1 MILPGNHSAR
11 HPLYIEHVSNITI
24 KGSDN
29 ATILCMDNFTIR
41 WHNVTYASI
50 NRMKFVFLYE
60 HDRNLRMLD
69 FFKSIKIII
78 SNSIF
83 QGKVSR
89 EIKARAVHLDHSNI
103 TIIKCFFRGI
113 INDVAGAI
121 VGANQSHLTLIGNT
135 FIGNIAR
142 YSGGVIT
149 VINITHST
157 LNRNIFFNNHAADS
171 GGSIAAL
178 YENHLKLIG
187 NKFFRNN
194 AGNFGGA
201 ISVSGINYMIL
212 LGNDFTRNVAKRSG
226 GAIMAFN
233 VNYLKIIRNNFT
245 RNTAGESGG
254 ALSLYTVD
262 KNPVLITGNIFIRQL
277 AKIGGAI
284 SVVETSITLSGT
296 PSNHFSG
303 NVALSGGA
311 VHVEN
316 DSTIHILDSSYFYNN
331 TARNGGALHSY
342 RSSVIINGTNVSFVS
357 NRAVEGG
364 GVYILG
370 DPRTNTASTL
380 ISPNFIGNYGLFG
393 SAVQIL
399 FVRDQNV
406 TIKNSTITHC
416 RNNTVRI
423 MHSSIMFEGIS
434 TFTNNNAYL
443 IQVMTINNSTV
454 LFYGDTI
461 FENNQGTVIGTNHS
475 IILLIGRT
483 RIMNNIANF
492 TNIILIDTSIIFD
505 GSTLICNHFTNN
517 SGGAIHS
524 IRGKLRFIGTTS
536 FINNTAT
543 REGGALNSLNTVVV
557 FKGNTS
563 FRDNSATLAGGG
575 TSSQYGSISFT
586 GIITFT
592 ANRAGRGGGALNAI
606 STAVTFEGMLKFSS
620 NSARTGGAMYFI
632 NAASLTLAS
641 HTTLETSHNS
651 ATDYGGAIFHKD
663 IVTPSQCDNVIP
675 SIPFIKL
682 PYCFLELDDLK
693 KNSSIT
699 INSYL
704 DSAGIDGSF
713 LYGGLLDD
721 CRFNNIPSNAL
732 VEQLNTQYMYKTKG
746 SHVYSLLEVVSL
758 DEKTNPIASEA
769 YLLCFCYDEHYNYEC
784 NITETYATIFR
795 GQNINLNVKALGQ
808 RGSTVSTTVVAI
820 TSENT
825 RMRVGQNLQKV
836 SRNCSSLIYTLYSR
850 NDSASLTIYPDGPCH
865 DTGNAYKV
873 IHVTFLPCPE
883 AFNLQDDQCLCEEQ
897 LQPYNTECIIGKEN
911 FILKKNTAKFWMSI
925 LRDDNATYQGLILYP
940 SCPPDY
946 CKTSTLEIPI
956 DDLDIQ
962 CGMNRMGVL
971 CGQCATNYSLL
982 LGTSDCGQ
990 CSNKYLALLFPFAV
1004 AGIALIMYL
1013 SFFKLTV
1020 ATGMINSL
1028 ILYAN
1033 FVQVNRRLFFPTDSV
1048 NVLTVFIAWLNLDL
1062 GFQTC
1067 FFDGLDAYMQT
1078 WLQYAFPLYVW
1089 LLIGFMILSSR
1100 YSMTVS
1106 KLIGHNPV
1114 AVLATLILMSYTKIL
1129 QVIIAVF
1136 SSVSL
1141 EYPHGKRVRVWL
1153 KDANVAYLHS
1163 KHLFLAVI
1171 TLLVVIFFFLPY
1183 TVFLLLGT
1191 QLYRFSPRKCA
1202 RMLLRIKPLLDSY
1215 FAPYKRNSRY
1225 WTGFLLLVRCVLYI
1239 VFSFNSLGD
1248 TNKSLLAIVV
1258 TFTGVGGI
1266 AWISGRVYKNFYIE
1280 IMESSI
1286 YLNLITLS
1294 AATLTQVNRTALVNV
1309 LVGIVFV
1316 NMIIITVYQFYLLYI
1331 LKSKKWLKI
1340 KAKISNNLPHSRARS
1355 ENGTFTDDV
1364 VPAKP
1369 LRKDEDK
1376 FVTCTVIQL
1385 REPLVEP

>member
-1 MILPGNHSAR
+1 MFLPGNHSAR

-50 NRMKFVFLYE
+50 DRMRFVFLYE
-60 HDRNLRMLD
+60 HDLKLKMLD
-69 FFKSIKIII
+69 YFKSRKIII
-78 SNSIF
+78 SNSVF

-89 EIKARAVHLDHSNI
+89 RIRARAVHLDHSNI
-103 TIIKCFFRGI
+103 TILKCFFRGI

-121 VGANQSHLTLIGNT
+121 VAANQSHLNLIGST

-142 YSGGVIT
+142 YGGGVIT
-149 VINITHST
+149 VFNITYSI
-157 LNRNIFFNNHAADS
+157 LNRNIFCNNSAVNS
-171 GGSIAAL
+171 GGAIAAL

-187 NKFFRNN
+187 NKFFQNN
-194 AGNFGGA
+194 AGMFGGA
-201 ISVSGINYMIL
+201 IFFHTHANINSMIL
-212 LGNDFTRNVAKRSG
+212 
-226 GAIMAFN
+226 
-233 VNYLKIIRNNFT
+233 
-245 RNTAGESGG
+245 
-254 ALSLYTVD
+254 
-262 KNPVLITGNIFIRQL
+262 
-277 AKIGGAI
+277 IG
-284 SVVETSITLSGT
+284 
-296 PSNHFSG
+296 
-303 NVALSGGA
+303 
-311 VHVEN
+311 
-316 DSTIHILDSSYFYNN
+316 
-331 TARNGGALHSY
+331 
-342 RSSVIINGTNVSFVS
+342 
-357 NRAVEGG
+357 
-364 GVYILG
+364 
-370 DPRTNTASTL
+370 
-380 ISPNFIGNYGLFG
+380 
-393 SAVQIL
+393 
-399 FVRDQNV
+399 
-406 TIKNSTITHC
+406 
-416 RNNTVRI
+416 
-423 MHSSIMFEGIS
+423 
-434 TFTNNNAYL
+434 
-443 IQVMTINNSTV
+443 
-454 LFYGDTI
+454 
-461 FENNQGTVIGTNHS
+461 
-475 IILLIGRT
+475 
-483 RIMNNIANF
+483 
-492 TNIILIDTSIIFD
+492 
-505 GSTLICNHFTNN
+505 NHFTNN
-517 SGGAIHS
+517 VAIISGGAIVAIS
-524 IRGKLRFIGTTS
+524 GKLTFTGATS
-536 FINNTAT
+536 FINNTAG
-543 REGGALNSLNTVVV
+543 EGGALYSLNSAVV

-563 FRDNSATLAGGG
+563 FHNNSATLAGGG
-575 TSSQYGSISFT
+575 TISQYGSISFA
-586 GIITFT
+586 GITAFT
-592 ANRAGRGGGALNAI
+592 ANRAGREGGGLNSI
-606 STAVTFEGMLKFSS
+606 NTAVTFEGMLKFSS

-651 ATDYGGAIFHKD
+651 AIDYGGAIFHKD
-663 IVTPSQCDNVIP
+663 IVTPSQCNNVIRQLFQVP
-675 SIPFIKL
+675 SKLLPF
-682 PYCFLELDDLK
+682 CFLQLKDLMTF
-693 KNSSIT
+693 N
-699 INSYL
+699 INSYY
-704 DSAGIDGSF
+704 DSAGTEGSF
-713 LYGGLLDD
+713 LYGGLLDN
-721 CRFNNIPSNAL
+721 CRISEL
-732 VEQLNTQYMYKTKG
+732 EDRYYKPE
-746 SHVYSLLEVVSL
+746 SLFEVVSP
-758 DEKTNPIASEA
+758 DEKANQIASEP

-795 GQNINLNVKALGQ
+795 GQNVELNVKALGQ

-825 RMRVGQNLQKV
+825 RMRVGQNLQKI
-836 SRNCSSLIYTLYSR
+836 SRNNCSNLRYTLYSR
-850 NDSASLTIYPDGPCH
+850 NNSASLMIYPDGPCH
-865 DTGNAYKV
+865 DTGKAYKV

-883 AFNLQDDQCLCEEQ
+883 AFSLQDDQCLCEER
-897 LQPYNTECIIGKEN
+897 LQPYNAECIIGKEN
-911 FILKKNTAKFWMSI
+911 IILKKNTSKFWMSI

-946 CKTSTLEIPI
+946 CKISTLEIST

-962 CGMNRMGVL
+962 CAVNRTGVL
-971 CGQCATNYSLL
+971 CGQCTTNYSLL

-990 CSNKYLALLFPFAV
+990 CSNKYLALLLPFAV
-1004 AGIALIMYL
+1004 AGIALVMYL

-1048 NVLTVFIAWLNLDL
+1048 NILTVFIAWLNLDL

-1067 FFDGLDAYMQT
+1067 FFDGLDAYIQT

-1089 LLIGFMILSSR
+1089 LLIGFMIVTSR

-1141 EYPHGKRVRVWL
+1141 EYPHGKKVRVWL

-1171 TLLVVIFFFLPY
+1171 TLVVVIFFFLPY

-1191 QLYRFSPRKCA
+1191 RLYHISPRRCTH
-1202 RMLLRIKPLLDSY
+1202 MLLRMKPLLDSY

-1248 TNKSLLAIVV
+1248 TNKSLLAIII

-1331 LKSKKWLKI
+1331 SKSKKWLKI
-1340 KAKISNNLPHSRARS
+1340 KEKLSNIFPYSRARA
-1355 ENGTFTDDV
+1355 ENGTSTDDV
-1364 VPAKP
+1364 VAPTRPPQKN
-1369 LRKDEDK
+1369 EDK
-1376 FVTCTVIQL
+1376 FVTYSATGLKSRTFVFFMFLCSKVCIF
-1385 REPLVEP
+1385 

>member
-233 VNYLKIIRNNFT
+233 VNHLKIIDLKIIGNNFT
-245 RNTAGESGG
+245 NNNANESGG
-254 ALSLYTVD
+254 ALILYAV
-262 KNPVLITGNIFIRQL
+262 NVLFTGNIFIGQL
-277 AKIGGAI
+277 AEIGGAI
-284 SVVETSITLSGT
+284 TAVESSVTLHGT

-303 NVALSGGA
+303 NVAYSGGA
-311 VHVEN
+311 VRVVN
-316 DSTIHILDSSYFYNN
+316 DSTIHISDSTYFCNN
-331 TARNGGALHSY
+331 TARNGGALYSY
-342 RSSVIINGTNVSFVS
+342 CSSVIINGKNVSFVS

-364 GVYILG
+364 GIYIRE
-370 DPRTNTASTL
+370 DPKTNTASTL
-380 ISPNFIGNYGLFG
+380 ISANFVSNYGLFA

-399 FVRDQNV
+399 FIRAQNV
-406 TIKNSTITHC
+406 TIKNSTTTHC
-416 RNNTVRI
+416 RNSTFRI
-423 MHSSIMFEGIS
+423 MHSLVKFEGIS
-434 TFTNNNAYL
+434 TFSNNNADL
-443 IQVMTINNSTV
+443 LQVMTIKNSTV

-461 FENNQGTVIGTNHS
+461 FENNRGTVIGTDHGKIVLN
-475 IILLIGRT
+475 GRT
-483 RIMNNIANF
+483 RIKNNIVNF
-492 TNIILIDTSIIFD
+492 RTIILVDTSIIFN
-505 GSTLICNHFTNN
+505 GSTVICNHKTNGN
-517 SGGAIHS
+517 GGAIYS
-524 IRGKLRFIGTTS
+524 IRGELTFIRTTS

-543 REGGALNSLNTVVV
+543 EGGALYSFNTAVV

-563 FRDNSATLAGGG
+563 FHNNSATLAGGG
-575 TSSQYGSISFT
+575 TSSQYGSISFA
-586 GIITFT
+586 GITTFT
-592 ANRAGRGGGALNAI
+592 ANRAGRDGGALNAI

-641 HTTLETSHNS
+641 HITLETSHNS

-682 PYCFLELDDLK
+682 PYCFLQLNDLK
-693 KNSSIT
+693 NSIIT

-713 LYGGLLDD
+713 LYGGLLDN
-721 CRFNNIPSNAL
+721 CRLYHIPLNPLIEEYMDQIKSN
-732 VEQLNTQYMYKTKG
+732 
-746 SHVYSLLEVVSL
+746 HIYSLLRVVSL
-758 DEKTNPIASEA
+758 DEETHQIASEP

-795 GQNINLNVKALGQ
+795 GQSINLNVKALGQ

-883 AFNLQDDQCLCEEQ
+883 AFNLQDDQCLCEER

-911 FILKKNTAKFWMSI
+911 IILKKNTVIFWMSI

-946 CKTSTLEIPI
+946 CKTSTLEIST

-962 CGMNRMGVL
+962 CAMNRTGVL

-982 LGTSDCGQ
+982 LGTSACGQ
-990 CSNKYLALLFPFAV
+990 CSNKYLSLLLPFAV
-1004 AGIALIMYL
+1004 AGIALVMYL

-1033 FVQVNRRLFFPTDSV
+1033 FVQVNRRLFFLTDSV

-1067 FFDGLDAYMQT
+1067 FFDGLDAYIQT

-1089 LLIGFMILSSR
+1089 LLIGFMIVTSR

-1171 TLLVVIFFFLPY
+1171 TLSVVIFFFLPY
-1183 TVFLLLGT
+1183 TVFLLFGT

-1331 LKSKKWLKI
+1331 SKSKKWQKI

-1355 ENGTFTDDV
+1355 ENGTSTDDV

>member
-50 NRMKFVFLYE
+50 DQMRFVFLYE
-60 HDRNLRMLD
+60 HDLKLKMLD
-69 FFKSIKIII
+69 YFKSRKIII
-78 SNSIF
+78 SNSVF

-89 EIKARAVHLDHSNI
+89 RIRARAVHLDHSNI
-103 TIIKCFFRGI
+103 TIIECFFRGI

-121 VGANQSHLTLIGNT
+121 FAANQSHLNLIGNT
-135 FIGNIAR
+135 FIGNEAR
-142 YSGGVIT
+142 YGDGAIT
-149 VINITHST
+149 VINITYLL
-157 LNRNIFFNNHAADS
+157 LNRNIFCNNNAAIS
-171 GGSIAAL
+171 GGAIAA
-178 YENHLKLIG
+178 YNENHLKLIG
-187 NKFFRNN
+187 NKFLNN
-194 AGNFGGA
+194 GGIFGGA
-201 ISVSGINYMIL
+201 IFVSSINYMIL
-212 LGNDFTRNVAKRSG
+212 IGNDFTKNYAIKSG
-226 GAIMAFN
+226 GAIVAVS
-233 VNYLKIIRNNFT
+233 VNHLEIIGNNFS
-245 RNTAGESGG
+245 RNAVNG
-254 ALSLYTVD
+254 
-262 KNPVLITGNIFIRQL
+262 P
-277 AKIGGAI
+277 GGAI
-284 SVVETSITLSGT
+284 SATELTSVALSGT
-296 PSNHFSG
+296 ATNNFSG
-303 NVALSGGA
+303 NMALIGGA

-316 DSTIHILDSSYFYNN
+316 NSTIHILDSSYFYNN
-331 TARNGGALHSY
+331 TARNGGALYSY

-357 NRAVEGG
+357 NRAAEGG

-370 DPRTNTASTL
+370 DPKTNTASTL
-380 ISPNFIGNYGLFG
+380 IAPNFIGNYGQFG

-416 RNNTVRI
+416 RNNAIRI
-423 MHSSIMFEGIS
+423 MYSSVMFEGIS
-434 TFTNNNAYL
+434 TFKNNNAYPIL
-443 IQVMTINNSTV
+443 TIVNSTV
-454 LFYGDTI
+454 LFYGDSI
-461 FENNQGTVIGTNHS
+461 FENNRGTVIIGTNKS
-475 IILLIGRT
+475 EISFIGRT
-483 RIMNNIANF
+483 RIMNNIMNI
-492 TNIILIDTSIIFD
+492 TTIILIDTSTIFN
-505 GSTLICNHFTNN
+505 GSTLICNN
-517 SGGAIHS
+517 SGGAIYS

-536 FINNTAT
+536 FINNTT
-543 REGGALNSLNTVVV
+543 THEGGALYSLNTAVM

-563 FRDNSATLAGGG
+563 FHNNSATLAGGG

-586 GIITFT
+586 GITAFT

-606 STAVTFEGMLKFSS
+606 STAVTFEGMLKFTS

-641 HTTLETSHNS
+641 HTTLETSHNT
-651 ATDYGGAIFHKD
+651 AADYGGAIFHKD
-663 IVTPSQCDNVIP
+663 IVTPSQCDNVIE
-675 SIPFIKL
+675 SIKL

-713 LYGGLLDD
+713 LYGGLLDN
-721 CRFNNIPSNAL
+721 CQFNNIPLNAL
-732 VEQLNTQYMYKTKG
+732 IEQLNTQYMYQTKG

-808 RGSTVSTTVVAI
+808 RGSTVSTTVVAK

-825 RMRVGQNLQKV
+825 RMRVHQIYQNV
-836 SRNCSSLIYTLYSR
+836 SRNNCSNLRYTLYSR
-850 NDSASLTIYPDGPCH
+850 NDSASLAIYPDGPCH
-865 DTGNAYKV
+865 DTGKAYKV

-883 AFNLQDDQCLCEEQ
+883 AFSLQDDQCLCEER

-911 FILKKNTAKFWMSI
+911 IILKKNTSKFWMSI

-946 CKTSTLEIPI
+946 CKTSTLEIST

-962 CGMNRMGVL
+962 CAVNRTGVL
-971 CGQCATNYSLL
+971 CGQCTTNYSLL

-990 CSNKYLALLFPFAV
+990 CSNKYLALLLPFAV
-1004 AGIALIMYL
+1004 AGIALVMYL

-1048 NVLTVFIAWLNLDL
+1048 NVLTVFIAWLNLDF

-1067 FFDGLDAYMQT
+1067 FFDGLDAYIQT
-1078 WLQYAFPLYVW
+1078 WLQYTFPLYVW
-1089 LLIGFMILSSR
+1089 LLIGFMIVTSR

-1171 TLLVVIFFFLPY
+1171 TLVVVIFFFLPY

-1191 QLYRFSPRKCA
+1191 RLYRISPRRCTH
-1202 RMLLRIKPLLDSY
+1202 MLLRIKPLLDSY

-1248 TNKSLLAIVV
+1248 TNKSLLAIII

-1316 NMIIITVYQFYLLYI
+1316 NMIIITIYQFYLLYI
-1331 LKSKKWLKI
+1331 SKSKKWLKI
-1340 KAKISNNLPHSRARS
+1340 KEKLSNIFPYSRARA
-1355 ENGTFTDDV
+1355 ENGTSTDDV
-1364 VPAKP
+1364 VAPTRPPQKN
-1369 LRKDEDK
+1369 EDK
-1376 FVTCTVIQL
+1376 FVTCTVIEL
-1385 REPLVEP
+1385 REPLIEAR